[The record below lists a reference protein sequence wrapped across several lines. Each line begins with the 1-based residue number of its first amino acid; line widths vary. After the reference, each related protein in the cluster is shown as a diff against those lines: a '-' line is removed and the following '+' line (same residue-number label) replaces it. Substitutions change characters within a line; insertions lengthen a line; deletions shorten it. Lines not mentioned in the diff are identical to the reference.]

1 MASDKAS
8 TTGYEDFHDRNCK
21 ENHLSGQLIWAERF
35 GSSHII
41 NEQEA
46 VMSLFDKCYQ
56 FKRAEEAQQMGL
68 YPYFTP
74 IQEVKGNKVKINGK
88 DVIMVGSN
96 NYLGLIDHPHVKEAA
111 KKAVDKYGVATCG
124 SRFLNGTLDAHVEL
138 EERLARFMK
147 KEAALA
153 FSTGFQTNQGIIS
166 TLVQKDEAILS
177 DEMVHASII
186 DACRLSYGKVHK
198 FKHNDMED
206 LERILSSLDKNIGKL
221 IVVDGVFSMEGD
233 LADLPGIVKAAKK
246 YNAKVMV
253 DDAHGIGVMG
263 EHGRGTS
270 EHFGVEEDVDLVM
283 GTFSKSFASLGGFV
297 AGEKKVISFIKHF
310 ARSLIFSASI
320 TPASVATVLAALDI
334 IENEPERR
342 ERLWEITKKMR
353 IGFQSMG
360 YETGPTQSAVIP
372 VMIGDDE
379 KAFMLWKMLREEG
392 VFTNPVIFPAVPMG
406 NALIRTSYSAT
417 HTEEELD
424 TVLKLFEECG
434 KKLKAI

>member
-1 MASDKAS
+1 
-8 TTGYEDFHDRNCK
+8 
-21 ENHLSGQLIWAERF
+21 
-35 GSSHII
+35 
-41 NEQEA
+41 
-46 VMSLFDKCYQ
+46 MSLFDKCYK
-56 FKRAEEAQQMGL
+56 FTRAEEAQQMGI

-74 IQEVKGNKVKINGK
+74 IQQVNGNKVKIDGK

-96 NYLGLIDHPHVKEAA
+96 NYLGLIDHPKVMEAA

-124 SRFLNGTLDAHVEL
+124 SRFLNGTLDIHVEL
-138 EERLARFMK
+138 EERLSQFMK
-147 KEAALA
+147 KESALA

-166 TLVQKDEAILS
+166 TLVQKDEAIIS

-186 DACRLSYGKVHK
+186 DACRLSYGTVYK
-198 FKHNDMED
+198 FKHNDMDD
-206 LERILSSLDKNIGKL
+206 LEKVLSSLSKELGKL

-233 LADLPGIVKAAKK
+233 LADLPGIVKLGKK
-246 YNAKVMV
+246 YKAKIMV

-263 EHGRGTS
+263 EHGRGTC
-270 EHFGVEEDVDLVM
+270 EHFGVEEDIDIIM

-297 AGEKKVISFIKHF
+297 AGEKKVISYIKHF

-320 TPASVATVLAALDI
+320 TPASVATVIANLDI

-342 ERLWEITKKMR
+342 VRLWEITKKMR
-353 IGFQSMG
+353 DGFQSMG

-379 KAFMLWKMLREEG
+379 KAFMLWKILREKG
-392 VFTNPVIFPAVPMG
+392 IFTNPVIFPAVPKG
-406 NALIRTSYSAT
+406 HALIRTSYSAT

-434 KKLKAI
+434 KGLGII

>member
-1 MASDKAS
+1 
-8 TTGYEDFHDRNCK
+8 
-21 ENHLSGQLIWAERF
+21 
-35 GSSHII
+35 
-41 NEQEA
+41 
-46 VMSLFDKCYQ
+46 VSLFDKCYN
-56 FKRAEEAQQMGL
+56 FTRAEEAQQMGI

-96 NYLGLIDHPHVKEAA
+96 NYLGLIDHPKVMQAAKEA
-111 KKAVDKYGVATCG
+111 VDRYGVATCG
-124 SRFLNGTLDAHVEL
+124 SRFLNGTLDLHVKL
-138 EERLARFMK
+138 EERLAQFMK
-147 KEAALA
+147 KESALA

-166 TLVQKDEAILS
+166 TLVQKGEAILS

-186 DACRLSYGKVHK
+186 DACRLSYGTVYK
-198 FKHNDMED
+198 FSHNDMDD
-206 LERILSSLDKNIGKL
+206 LEKVLSSLGKDLGKL

-233 LADLPGIVKAAKK
+233 LANLPGIIKLAKK
-246 YNAKVMV
+246 YNAKIMV

-263 EHGRGTS
+263 EHGRGTC
-270 EHFGVEEDVDLVM
+270 EHFGVEDDIDIIM

-297 AGEKKVISFIKHF
+297 AGEKKVVSYIKHF

-320 TPASVATVLAALDI
+320 TPASVATVLANLDI

-342 ERLWEITKKMR
+342 KRLWEITEKMR
-353 IGFQSMG
+353 NGFQSMG

-372 VMIGDDE
+372 VMVGNDE
-379 KAFMLWKMLREEG
+379 KTFMLWKMLREKG
-392 VFTNPVIFPAVPMG
+392 IFTNPVIFPAVPKG

-434 KKLKAI
+434 RGLGII